1 MTENELSI
9 LLPLLK
15 TRIPYDEDFFADNN
29 EYETALTNLLT
40 DSRNILLSKLYPFE
54 DYSSYTIPAHK
65 YNWILRCSVE
75 LYNIADKMG
84 VTSYAE
90 NGLSWAKYTDG
101 ISKSLLSELISHA
114 GIPRY
119 IETDTTETNTEDEGE

>member
-1 MTENELSI
+1 MTNDELSI
-9 LLPLLK
+9 LLPLLEV
-15 TRIPYDEDFFADNN
+15 RIPYDEDYFEDNN
-29 EYETALTNLLT
+29 EYVTALTNLLE

-101 ISKSLLSELISHA
+101 LSKSLTSELISHA
-114 GIPRY
+114 GIPKY
-119 IETDTTETNTEDEGE
+119 TSTEDEGE

>member
-1 MTENELSI
+1 MTDDELTT

-15 TRIPYDEDFFADNN
+15 KRIPYDEDFFGDDASWN
-29 EYETALTNLLT
+29 EALTQLLE

-90 NGLSWAKYTDG
+90 NGISWSKYTDG
-101 ISKSLLSELISHA
+101 LSKSLTSELVSHV
-114 GIPRY
+114 GIPKY
-119 IETDTTETNTEDEGE
+119 TSTQENGD

>member
-1 MTENELSI
+1 MTENELNT

-15 TRIPYDEDFFADNN
+15 KRIPYDEDFFADEPEWN
-29 EYETALTNLLT
+29 EALTRLLE
-40 DSRNILLSKLYPFE
+40 DSRDALLSRLYPFE
-54 DYSSYTIPAHK
+54 DYSSYAIPAHK

-101 ISKSLLSELISHA
+101 LSKSLTCELISHV
-114 GIPRY
+114 GIPKY
-119 IETDTTETNTEDEGE
+119 TPIEENGD